1 MFALFDACEHSFSQ
15 VLYLERE
22 EKIKRE
28 KGWFMKLSSVLH
40 DIKVK
45 IFTQAIKH
53 STTIKKE

>member
-1 MFALFDACEHSFSQ
+1 MFALFDAREHSFSQ
-15 VLYLERE
+15 VLYLEGE

-45 IFTQAIKH
+45 IFT
-53 STTIKKE
+53 